1 MIVQRCITTEIYDVV
16 DMWRQTNRQLMLW
29 HSRSQRGCTPHKICW
44 YLRQVACDMAHCEG
58 WSLAYD
64 CGIKSQLL
72 RLNTDHGVLLTLYSF
87 EDLGEHMMVAH
98 IKTFSNIEFE
108 KKHPRMERPNVESTP
123 YISTTTDWWLKLR
136 PIPPPECKD
145 FAEQVMASLSA
156 LSISLKNLEGVRV
169 RNPILKRS

>member
-1 MIVQRCITTEIYDVV
+1 MSLVIWPIAKDGQ
-16 DMWRQTNRQLMLW
+16 
-29 HSRSQRGCTPHKICW
+29 
-44 YLRQVACDMAHCEG
+44 

-64 CGIKSQLL
+64 RGIKSQLL

-123 YISTTTDWWLKLR
+123 YISTRYNRLM
-136 PIPPPECKD
+136 
-145 FAEQVMASLSA
+145 AQVAAYSSSRMQRLC
-156 LSISLKNLEGVRV
+156 
-169 RNPILKRS
+169 